1 MAQEVG
7 SAAALGSSETF
18 EEFYAREFR
27 AVVGLAFALSGSR
40 SGSEDLA
47 QEAFLVAHREWDRVG
62 GFEQPGVWVRRV
74 VANLAVSMFRRRL
87 AETKAVARLARRAR
101 LTVPEL
107 SAEDAEF
114 WAAVRSLPRRQSQVI
129 ALRYLEDRPVS
140 EIAEILGTAEGTVKK
155 HLHDGRRALARR
167 LRIEEDEA

>member
-1 MAQEVG
+1 
-7 SAAALGSSETF
+7 
-18 EEFYAREFR
+18 
-27 AVVGLAFALSGSR
+27 
-40 SGSEDLA
+40 
-47 QEAFLVAHREWDRVG
+47 
-62 GFEQPGVWVRRV
+62 VRRV